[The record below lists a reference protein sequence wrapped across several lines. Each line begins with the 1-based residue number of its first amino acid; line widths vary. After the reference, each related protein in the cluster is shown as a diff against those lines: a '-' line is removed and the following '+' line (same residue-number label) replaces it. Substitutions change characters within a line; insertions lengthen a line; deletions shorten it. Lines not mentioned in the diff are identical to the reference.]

1 MVRICDFHGKTVAT
15 SQNLRGVLTF
25 ARKHPVDVVKITA
38 LPEHSF
44 RVVFYFHNVHGA
56 HYSGETVW
64 ADWRV
69 VCDWLASRKSWS
81 VERINI
87 DPRLFADMHPR
98 LRRIPRL
105 KGTVLECN
113 EKGHAVA

>member
-1 MVRICDFHGKTVAT
+1 MVRICDFYGKTVAT

-25 ARKHPVDVVKITA
+25 ARKYPVDVVKVTA

-44 RVVFYFHNVHGA
+44 RVVFYFPDADGL
-56 HYSGETVW
+56 HYSAETTW

-69 VCDWLASRKSWS
+69 FCDWIKARKSWS

-87 DPRLFADMHPR
+87 DPRLFDDMHPR
-98 LRRIPRL
+98 LRDIPSL

-113 EKGHAVA
+113 EKGHQL